1 MKENHLK
8 EVIELN
14 KNIDNLKKD
23 NFEEFQKKEKAFLK
37 LNEDNSKIISDKE
50 LKITELKEQIKKL
63 NESLLNYQKIKTDLE
78 NIALKQEDKINELG
92 YKVTKIETILK
103 NKNLEIKQNED
114 YAVQLMNIIKEQKV
128 QMQNLVNNN
137 QEKENDLIKSLK
149 NNIENLKNSI
159 EIKENTIQ
167 TIQKSHKILQ
177 DKFLKLCSDKRKK
190 EQEDL
195 LIQVKEMK
203 IKKNEREKGNL
214 SINRNN
220 SKNKNKK
227 NNKEENKNFIPKID
241 IRGKQTT
248 TINSNDNY
256 INSNNISNILPV
268 IANQN
273 DKIKEE
279 KNELSN
285 LKLDI
290 SDDGGKMDEIN
301 SMMKKIIEEF

>member
-1 MKENHLK
+1 MNQPIFLIGNKSDLRNKINIPDLK
-8 EVIELN
+8 DFSQKYCFDEVKISIKDSIGVSSL
-14 KNIDNLKKD
+14 LKKFGEIFNYD
-23 NFEEFQKKEKAFLK
+23 NDQYFNFNQFFFL
-37 LNEDNSKIISDKE
+37 LNDKE

-63 NESLLNYQKIKTDLE
+63 NESLSNYQKIKTDLE

-195 LIQVKEMK
+195 LIQAKEMK

-227 NNKEENKNFIPKID
+227 NNKEENKNNKEKINNNINYTCRPKI
-241 IRGKQTT
+241 K
-248 TINSNDNY
+248 
-256 INSNNISNILPV
+256 V
-268 IANQN
+268 K
-273 DKIKEE
+273 KIK
-279 KNELSN
+279 K
-285 LKLDI
+285 
-290 SDDGGKMDEIN
+290 
-301 SMMKKIIEEF
+301 

>member
-1 MKENHLK
+1 
-8 EVIELN
+8 
-14 KNIDNLKKD
+14 
-23 NFEEFQKKEKAFLK
+23 
-37 LNEDNSKIISDKE
+37 
-50 LKITELKEQIKKL
+50 
-63 NESLLNYQKIKTDLE
+63 
-78 NIALKQEDKINELG
+78 
-92 YKVTKIETILK
+92 
-103 NKNLEIKQNED
+103 
-114 YAVQLMNIIKEQKV
+114 MNIIKEQKV

-195 LIQVKEMK
+195 LIQAKEMK

-273 DKIKEE
+273 DKNKEE

>member
-1 MKENHLK
+1 MKNFK
-8 EVIELN
+8 ET
-14 KNIDNLKKD
+14 
-23 NFEEFQKKEKAFLK
+23 AFIK
-37 LNEDNSKIISDKE
+37 LNEDNSKLISDKE

-63 NESLLNYQKIKTDLE
+63 NESLSNYQKIKTDLE

-195 LIQVKEMK
+195 LIQAKEMK

-214 SINRNN
+214 SINR
-220 SKNKNKK
+220 
-227 NNKEENKNFIPKID
+227 ILKI
-241 IRGKQTT
+241 
-248 TINSNDNY
+248 
-256 INSNNISNILPV
+256 
-268 IANQN
+268 
-273 DKIKEE
+273 
-279 KNELSN
+279 
-285 LKLDI
+285 
-290 SDDGGKMDEIN
+290 
-301 SMMKKIIEEF
+301 KKIIKKKIKILFLN

>member
-1 MKENHLK
+1 LK
-8 EVIELN
+8 
-14 KNIDNLKKD
+14 
-23 NFEEFQKKEKAFLK
+23 NFKEKAFLK
-37 LNEDNSKIISDKE
+37 LNEENSKLISDKE

-195 LIQVKEMK
+195 LIQAKEMK

-227 NNKEENKNFIPKID
+227 NNKEENKNFIPKLD

-268 IANQN
+268 IVNQN

>member
-1 MKENHLK
+1 
-8 EVIELN
+8 
-14 KNIDNLKKD
+14 
-23 NFEEFQKKEKAFLK
+23 
-37 LNEDNSKIISDKE
+37 
-50 LKITELKEQIKKL
+50 
-63 NESLLNYQKIKTDLE
+63 
-78 NIALKQEDKINELG
+78 
-92 YKVTKIETILK
+92 
-103 NKNLEIKQNED
+103 
-114 YAVQLMNIIKEQKV
+114 MNIIKEQKV

-195 LIQVKEMK
+195 LIQAKEMK

-227 NNKEENKNFIPKID
+227 NNKEENKNFIPKLD

-273 DKIKEE
+273 DKNKEE

-290 SDDGGKMDEIN
+290 SDDGRKMDEIN

>member
-1 MKENHLK
+1 M
-8 EVIELN
+8 ELN

-37 LNEDNSKIISDKE
+37 LNEDNSKLISDKE

-159 EIKENTIQ
+159 ERKYNTNN
-167 TIQKSHKILQ
+167 TKKS
-177 DKFLKLCSDKRKK
+177 
-190 EQEDL
+190 
-195 LIQVKEMK
+195 
-203 IKKNEREKGNL
+203 
-214 SINRNN
+214 
-220 SKNKNKK
+220 
-227 NNKEENKNFIPKID
+227 
-241 IRGKQTT
+241 
-248 TINSNDNY
+248 
-256 INSNNISNILPV
+256 
-268 IANQN
+268 
-273 DKIKEE
+273 
-279 KNELSN
+279 
-285 LKLDI
+285 
-290 SDDGGKMDEIN
+290 
-301 SMMKKIIEEF
+301 

>member
-1 MKENHLK
+1 M
-8 EVIELN
+8 
-14 KNIDNLKKD
+14 
-23 NFEEFQKKEKAFLK
+23 
-37 LNEDNSKIISDKE
+37 
-50 LKITELKEQIKKL
+50 
-63 NESLLNYQKIKTDLE
+63 
-78 NIALKQEDKINELG
+78 
-92 YKVTKIETILK
+92 
-103 NKNLEIKQNED
+103 
-114 YAVQLMNIIKEQKV
+114 
-128 QMQNLVNNN
+128 
-137 QEKENDLIKSLK
+137 
-149 NNIENLKNSI
+149 
-159 EIKENTIQ
+159 KENTIQ

-195 LIQVKEMK
+195 LIQAKEMK

-279 KNELSN
+279 KNDLSN

>member
-1 MKENHLK
+1 MK
-8 EVIELN
+8 
-14 KNIDNLKKD
+14 
-23 NFEEFQKKEKAFLK
+23 NFKEKAFLK
-37 LNEDNSKIISDKE
+37 LNEENSKLISDKE

-63 NESLLNYQKIKTDLE
+63 NESLSNYQKIKTDLE

-195 LIQVKEMK
+195 LIQAKEMK

>member
-8 EVIELN
+8 EVMELN

-23 NFEEFQKKEKAFLK
+23 NFEELQKKEKTFLK

-214 SINRNN
+214 SINR
-220 SKNKNKK
+220 
-227 NNKEENKNFIPKID
+227 ILKI
-241 IRGKQTT
+241 
-248 TINSNDNY
+248 
-256 INSNNISNILPV
+256 
-268 IANQN
+268 
-273 DKIKEE
+273 
-279 KNELSN
+279 
-285 LKLDI
+285 
-290 SDDGGKMDEIN
+290 
-301 SMMKKIIEEF
+301 KKIIKKKIKILFQN

>member
-1 MKENHLK
+1 M
-8 EVIELN
+8 
-14 KNIDNLKKD
+14 
-23 NFEEFQKKEKAFLK
+23 
-37 LNEDNSKIISDKE
+37 
-50 LKITELKEQIKKL
+50 
-63 NESLLNYQKIKTDLE
+63 
-78 NIALKQEDKINELG
+78 
-92 YKVTKIETILK
+92 
-103 NKNLEIKQNED
+103 
-114 YAVQLMNIIKEQKV
+114 
-128 QMQNLVNNN
+128 
-137 QEKENDLIKSLK
+137 
-149 NNIENLKNSI
+149 
-159 EIKENTIQ
+159 KENTIQ

-195 LIQVKEMK
+195 LIQAKEMK

-220 SKNKNKK
+220 SKNKK

>member
-8 EVIELN
+8 EIMELN

-23 NFEEFQKKEKAFLK
+23 NFEELQKKEKTFLK

-50 LKITELKEQIKKL
+50 LKIKELKEQIKKL

-137 QEKENDLIKSLK
+137 QEKENDEINSLK

-159 EIKENTIQ
+159 ERKYNTNNTKKYDDIIFKKKFTFTVNNIKKWIYKIKDDKLEEITNNQLEIEKKEN
-167 TIQKSHKILQ
+167 
-177 DKFLKLCSDKRKK
+177 KK
-190 EQEDL
+190 ENPVPLMEL
-195 LIQVKEMK
+195 ELRKTNK
-203 IKKNEREKGNL
+203 INKSNKKNNYISNVNPLDIIKGEKEVQVL
-214 SINRNN
+214 KMELISELEEYYLQI
-220 SKNKNKK
+220 NKNKK
-227 NNKEENKNFIPKID
+227 KTKNKIF
-241 IRGKQTT
+241 
-248 TINSNDNY
+248 
-256 INSNNISNILPV
+256 
-268 IANQN
+268 
-273 DKIKEE
+273 
-279 KNELSN
+279 
-285 LKLDI
+285 
-290 SDDGGKMDEIN
+290 
-301 SMMKKIIEEF
+301 F

>member
-1 MKENHLK
+1 
-8 EVIELN
+8 
-14 KNIDNLKKD
+14 
-23 NFEEFQKKEKAFLK
+23 
-37 LNEDNSKIISDKE
+37 
-50 LKITELKEQIKKL
+50 
-63 NESLLNYQKIKTDLE
+63 
-78 NIALKQEDKINELG
+78 
-92 YKVTKIETILK
+92 
-103 NKNLEIKQNED
+103 
-114 YAVQLMNIIKEQKV
+114 MNIIKEQKV

-195 LIQVKEMK
+195 LIQAKEMK

>member
-1 MKENHLK
+1 
-8 EVIELN
+8 
-14 KNIDNLKKD
+14 
-23 NFEEFQKKEKAFLK
+23 
-37 LNEDNSKIISDKE
+37 
-50 LKITELKEQIKKL
+50 
-63 NESLLNYQKIKTDLE
+63 
-78 NIALKQEDKINELG
+78 
-92 YKVTKIETILK
+92 
-103 NKNLEIKQNED
+103 
-114 YAVQLMNIIKEQKV
+114 
-128 QMQNLVNNN
+128 
-137 QEKENDLIKSLK
+137 
-149 NNIENLKNSI
+149 
-159 EIKENTIQ
+159 
-167 TIQKSHKILQ
+167 
-177 DKFLKLCSDKRKK
+177 
-190 EQEDL
+190 
-195 LIQVKEMK
+195 MK

-227 NNKEENKNFIPKID
+227 NNKEENKNFIRKLD

>member
-1 MKENHLK
+1 M
-8 EVIELN
+8 
-14 KNIDNLKKD
+14 
-23 NFEEFQKKEKAFLK
+23 
-37 LNEDNSKIISDKE
+37 
-50 LKITELKEQIKKL
+50 
-63 NESLLNYQKIKTDLE
+63 
-78 NIALKQEDKINELG
+78 
-92 YKVTKIETILK
+92 
-103 NKNLEIKQNED
+103 
-114 YAVQLMNIIKEQKV
+114 
-128 QMQNLVNNN
+128 
-137 QEKENDLIKSLK
+137 
-149 NNIENLKNSI
+149 
-159 EIKENTIQ
+159 KENTIQ
-167 TIQKSHKILQ
+167 TIQKSNKILQ

-195 LIQVKEMK
+195 LIQAKEMK

-273 DKIKEE
+273 DKNKEE

>member
-1 MKENHLK
+1 M
-8 EVIELN
+8 
-14 KNIDNLKKD
+14 
-23 NFEEFQKKEKAFLK
+23 
-37 LNEDNSKIISDKE
+37 
-50 LKITELKEQIKKL
+50 
-63 NESLLNYQKIKTDLE
+63 
-78 NIALKQEDKINELG
+78 
-92 YKVTKIETILK
+92 
-103 NKNLEIKQNED
+103 
-114 YAVQLMNIIKEQKV
+114 
-128 QMQNLVNNN
+128 
-137 QEKENDLIKSLK
+137 
-149 NNIENLKNSI
+149 
-159 EIKENTIQ
+159 KENTIQ

-195 LIQVKEMK
+195 LIQAKEMK

-220 SKNKNKK
+220 SKNKK
-227 NNKEENKNFIPKID
+227 NNKEENKNFIPKLD

-273 DKIKEE
+273 DKNKEE

>member
-1 MKENHLK
+1 MK
-8 EVIELN
+8 
-14 KNIDNLKKD
+14 
-23 NFEEFQKKEKAFLK
+23 NFKEKAFLK
-37 LNEDNSKIISDKE
+37 LNEENSKLISDKE

-195 LIQVKEMK
+195 LIQAKEMK

-227 NNKEENKNFIPKID
+227 NNKEENKNFIPKLD

-268 IANQN
+268 IVNQN

>member
-1 MKENHLK
+1 MK
-8 EVIELN
+8 
-14 KNIDNLKKD
+14 
-23 NFEEFQKKEKAFLK
+23 NFKEKAFIK
-37 LNEDNSKIISDKE
+37 LNEDNSKLISDKE

-63 NESLLNYQKIKTDLE
+63 NESLSNYQKIKTDLE

-195 LIQVKEMK
+195 LIQAKEMK

-220 SKNKNKK
+220 SKTKNKK
-227 NNKEENKNFIPKID
+227 NNKEENKNFIPKLD

-256 INSNNISNILPV
+256 INSNNISNILIV
-268 IANQN
+268 NQN